1 MSQIIQVKRT
11 DVAGRTPNTT
21 NVANDQYIYE
31 GELAL
36 NMADRR
42 LFTSNG
48 SVVIEV
54 GANLTS
60 LNVVGGTTVN
70 GTLTINNTASI
81 GNTTITGFAN
91 VLSNSSVGLRVSR
104 SDSGSQYIDIKSYST
119 GHLLTFQTSSS
130 NPKSVFFNID
140 VNGNTAVDTRYLLQI
155 DSVEKFKVNSS
166 IVAVN
171 NDLTVTGFANVTS
184 AIQVGSMFVAN
195 STMVKITSDDK
206 LTFNDGT
213 TQNTAFRVYNESG
226 TRIA

>member
-184 AIQVGSMFVAN
+184 AIQVNSMFVAN